1 MKKGQWPILYIHG
14 FRGGDYTTQKMI
26 ESALKC
32 NGKKSDQFLKAII
45 NWRGKVTYEGTWTDD
60 EHPIVQV
67 VFQNKCVGSNQMEYW
82 LVKLLFDLRLKH
94 EFTTYDAI
102 GHSLGAVALVLVNL
116 REKLRPY
123 MPRLK
128 KLVLIAGPF
137 NGILGLGDLPN
148 VNRVRPNGRP
158 AFMSPTYFRIFM
170 NKNNISDDLRV
181 LNIFGNV
188 GDHSNSDKYIS
199 VTSAK
204 SISYILKPRVKEYNE
219 YLIKGTNAEHSMLH
233 DDSEILNTVNGF
245 IYYNPLS

>member
-1 MKKGQWPILYIHG
+1 MKNGQWPILYIHG

-26 ESALKC
+26 ESALQSS
-32 NGKKSDQFLKAII
+32 GKQQDEFLKANID
-45 NWRGKVTYEGTWTDD
+45 WKGKVTYEGAWTAD

-67 VFQNKCVGSNQMEYW
+67 VFKNKWVGSNQMAYW
-82 LVKLLFDLRLKH
+82 LAKLLFDLRLQH

-116 REKLRPY
+116 KEKMRPY

-137 NGILGLGDLPN
+137 NGIIGLGDLPN
-148 VNRVRPNGRP
+148 INRLKANGRP

-170 NKNNISDDLRV
+170 NENSISDDLRV
-181 LNIFGNV
+181 LNIYGNV
-188 GDHSNSDKYIS
+188 DDHSNSDKYIS

-204 SISYILKPRVKEYNE
+204 SISYILKPRVKEYTE
-219 YLIKGTNAEHSMLH
+219 YLIKGSNAEHSMLH
-233 DDSEILNTVNGF
+233 DESEILSVVNGF
-245 IYYNPLS
+245 IYYNPLT